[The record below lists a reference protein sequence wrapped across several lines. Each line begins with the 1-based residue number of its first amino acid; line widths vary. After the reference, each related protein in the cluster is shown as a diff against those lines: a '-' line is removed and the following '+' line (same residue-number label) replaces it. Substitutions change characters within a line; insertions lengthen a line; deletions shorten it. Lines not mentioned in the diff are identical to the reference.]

1 MERYA
6 QSETYYPTYQ
16 EGFAS
21 NATGVDA
28 SILRCADG
36 FWWDF
41 VAGAFQDAYDANS
54 LSAMTEDANGTNGLW
69 NIEAGWAIPDANA
82 HYQVRFKV
90 TDPTGAFY
98 KEGPKIVVNSALL
111 DVLADWVN
119 GGRLDL
125 LLDDIP
131 TVAEFEARTIVS
143 ANYVVVGDTI
153 AGVTLV
159 TTTTT
164 NSDLVTA
171 AAIKT
176 AMEADGGDLSS
187 LMEALVNKLL
197 ITEASGNAEIFN
209 DAGVGQGTVA
219 AAFTSVAG
227 VTQRKRMV
235 I

>member
-6 QSETYYPTYQ
+6 QSETYHPTYQ

-21 NATGVDA
+21 NATGVDV

-54 LSAMTEDANGTNGLW
+54 LAAMTEDANGLLGLW
-69 NIEAGWAIPDANA
+69 NIEAGWAIPDADA
-82 HYQVRFKV
+82 HYQVRFKI

-98 KEGPKIVVNSALL
+98 AIGPKIVVNSALL
-111 DVLADWVN
+111 DELDPSVAGTLAYYASKLN
-119 GGRLDL
+119 INL
-125 LLDDIP
+125 
-131 TVAEFEARTIVS
+131 
-143 ANYVVVGDTI
+143 N
-153 AGVTLV
+153 
-159 TTTTT
+159 
-164 NSDLVTA
+164 
-171 AAIKT
+171 
-176 AMEADGGDLSS
+176 
-187 LMEALVNKLL
+187 NKLL
-197 ITEASGNAEIFN
+197 ITETSGNAEQFD
-209 DAGVGQGTVA
+209 DAGVSQGTVA

>member
-54 LSAMTEDANGTNGLW
+54 LKAMVEDTNGTNGLW

-98 KEGPKIVVNSALL
+98 KEGPKIVVNATLL
-111 DVLADWVN
+111 DNLAN
-119 GGRLDL
+119 CTSARLSE
-125 LLDDIP
+125 LD
-131 TVAEFEARTIVS
+131 
-143 ANYVVVGDTI
+143 VG
-153 AGVTLV
+153 
-159 TTTTT
+159 
-164 NSDLVTA
+164 TA
-171 AAIKT
+171 AKMAYYVSKLNIN
-176 AMEADGGDLSS
+176 LN
-187 LMEALVNKLL
+187 NKV
-197 ITEASGNAEIFN
+197 IYTEASGNAEQFT
-209 DAGVGQGTVA
+209 DADVSIGTIAGAVA
-219 AAFTSVAG
+219 SDGFYT
-227 VTQRKRMV
+227 TRKQMV
-235 I
+235 Q

>member
-21 NATGVDA
+21 NATGVDV

-54 LSAMTEDANGTNGLW
+54 LSAMVEDANGTNGLW
-69 NIEAGWAIPDANA
+69 NIEAGWAVPDANA

-90 TDPTGAFY
+90 TDPTGSFY
-98 KEGPKIVVNSALL
+98 KEGPKIVVNSTLL

-125 LLDDIP
+125 ILDAIP
-131 TVAEFEARTIVS
+131 TTAMRGTDSAALASVCTEARLS
-143 ANYVVVGDTI
+143 ELDVG
-153 AGVTLV
+153 
-159 TTTTT
+159 
-164 NSDLVTA
+164 TA
-171 AAIKT
+171 AKMAYYMAKLNINLT
-176 AMEADGGDLSS
+176 
-187 LMEALVNKLL
+187 NKV
-197 ITEASGNAEIFN
+197 IYTEASGNAEQFN
-209 DAGVGQGTVA
+209 DADASLGTISAAVA
-219 AAFTSVAG
+219 SDGTY
-227 VTQRKRMV
+227 TTRKQMV